1 MRVLPYL
8 SVLLI
13 VLFTAP
19 AFAESAQPPIKSVI
33 AASEAETM
41 LRRLDKN
48 RDGRLGYM
56 EAMIEVELADKFIER
71 DTNRDGFLSK
81 EELTITK
88 KMSTNRLKIMLTLSS
103 LQQI

>member
-1 MRVLPYL
+1 
-8 SVLLI
+8 

-19 AFAESAQPPIKSVI
+19 AFAESVHPPIKSVI
-33 AASEAETM
+33 ADSEAETM

-56 EAMIEVELADKFIER
+56 EAMIEVELADQFIER

>member
-8 SVLLI
+8 SAFLI
-13 VLFTAP
+13 VLFTAT
-19 AFAESAQPPIKSVI
+19 ANAEPIQPPYQGAI
-33 AASEAETM
+33 EATEADEI

-56 EAMIEVELADKFIER
+56 EAMIEVEIADKFIER

-88 KMSTNRLKIMLTLSS
+88 QMSTNRLKVMLTLSS
-103 LQQI
+103 LQHI